1 MTRYFCFLAQLDG
14 LNALNPAAP
23 VAKSTGLVFM
33 NVLAI
38 IASALALG
46 SILLLWARYYVPR
59 SKRPRHLHRERTR
72 FSYPAP
78 FLSDEADQHEH
89 DHHDQRRRRR
99 RYRRDHRP
107 RNPTLGQ
114 SGGLPPPRT
123 EPSSDP
129 PL

>member
-46 SILLLWARYYVPR
+46 SILLLWARYYVRR

-72 FSYPAP
+72 LSYPAP

-89 DHHDQRRRRR
+89 DHRRRRR